1 MDHDKV
7 VVELKECLD
16 HMKDM
21 RTVLVEAIDCINRL
35 YASLSFEHNRNNDL
49 EQEVSRLKKLLDELS
64 EESDGGKCEPVE
76 EIVEEPDPI
85 CVGDEC
91 EAYATQYNDRPRKL
105 LGKVVVTR
113 VPDCSDG
120 LYDTVFVS
128 AEDPDF
134 MEAGVTAYIHESDLK
149 KTGRRITVPFDVI
162 MMMSLLNGS
171 REKEGLKDE

>member
-21 RTVLVEAIDCINRL
+21 RTVLVGAIDCINRL

-49 EQEVSRLKKLLDELS
+49 EQEVSRLKKLLDESS

-91 EAYATQYNDRPRKL
+91 VALAANCKELGRVIVASIHDDLYTCIFTESFIDCIDIGTFRTFEHDRL
-105 LGKVVVTR
+105 W
-113 VPDCSDG
+113 
-120 LYDTVFVS
+120 
-128 AEDPDF
+128 
-134 MEAGVTAYIHESDLK
+134 
-149 KTGRRITVPFDVI
+149 KTGRKIEYQYV
-162 MMMSLLNGS
+162 
-171 REKEGLKDE
+171 